1 MKFEESPV
9 SIPHTSTLKLTF
21 RTVFSLTPHF
31 SMYAALIEEV
41 DHRRLVHL
49 VGELHQRSK
58 MAGTQGQQPQGRLD
72 WHADTHTKAGIHACL
87 RRWDVAPSTLK
98 EILQEQQRTV
108 RKEFYPIL
116 RYYGIKPNAG
126 PSTLAVGA
134 WVECYARA
142 PMGAEFGAY
151 IGVGIVSRQCLER
164 GNTLKIGLLDKS
176 TDRGWQRWHIDN
188 IAFKQQIELAEV
200 CCKSIGPAD
209 IPAALC
215 TRLTTLTQRFEAEK
229 TLLRIYYPDG

>member
-1 MKFEESPV
+1 MC
-9 SIPHTSTLKLTF
+9 ST
-21 RTVFSLTPHF
+21 
-31 SMYAALIEEV
+31 YATLIEEI

-49 VGELHQRSK
+49 VGELHKRSK
-58 MAGTQGQQPQGRLD
+58 MAGVQGVQGRLD

-87 RRWDVAPSTLK
+87 RRWDVAPSILE
-98 EILQEQQRTV
+98 EILEEILHEQQRAL
-108 RKEFYPIL
+108 ES
-116 RYYGIKPNAG
+116 

-142 PMGAEFGAY
+142 PLGAEFGAY
-151 IGVGIVSRQCLER
+151 IGTGIVSRQCLER
-164 GNTLKIGLLDKS
+164 DHTLQIGLLDKS

-209 IPAALC
+209 VPAALC
-215 TRLTTLTQRFEAEK
+215 TRLTTLTKRFEAEK

>member
-58 MAGTQGQQPQGRLD
+58 MADTQGQQPQGRLD

-87 RRWDVAPSTLK
+87 LRWDVPLSTLK
-98 EILQEQQRTV
+98 EILQEQR
-108 RKEFYPIL
+108 R
-116 RYYGIKPNAG
+116 AG
-126 PSTLAVGA
+126 PSNLAVGA

-200 CCKSIGPAD
+200 CCQSIGPAD
-209 IPAALC
+209 ISAALC
-215 TRLTTLTQRFEAEK
+215 TRLTTLTQSFEKEK
-229 TLLRIYYPDG
+229 AFIRVNFPDG

>member
-1 MKFEESPV
+1 MG
-9 SIPHTSTLKLTF
+9 STYAALIERST
-21 RTVFSLTPHF
+21 
-31 SMYAALIEEV
+31 YAALIEEI

-58 MAGTQGQQPQGRLD
+58 MGIGMHGRLD
-72 WHADTHTKAGIHACL
+72 WHADTHTKAGSHDCL

-98 EILQEQQRTV
+98 EILQEQ
-108 RKEFYPIL
+108 L
-116 RYYGIKPNAG
+116 RAG
-126 PSTLAVGA
+126 PSNLAVGA

-142 PMGAEFGAY
+142 PLGAELGAY

-164 GNTLKIGLLDKS
+164 GHTLKIGLLDKS
-176 TDRGWQRWHIDN
+176 TDRGWARWHIDN

-215 TRLTTLTQRFEAEK
+215 TRLTTLTRRFEKEN
-229 TLLRIYYPDG
+229 TFLRTYYPHG